1 MKKVPTWYHKT
12 FDEHGVIRKTKV
24 HMWIVWILF
33 HKPYFTTGDM
43 KKEKVQVP
51 QQNEM
56 LSLYCIALCFI
67 SKNEEYNQK

>member
-1 MKKVPTWYHKT
+1 MEWLEKQKLTCESFEYCFT
-12 FDEHGVIRKTKV
+12 S
-24 HMWIVWILF
+24 LL
-33 HKPYFTTGDM
+33 FTTGDM
-43 KKEKVQVP
+43 EKQKVQVP